1 VTGGVL
7 RGERSRFQLF
17 GDTMNTASR
26 MESTGRR
33 NQIQVSQAAA
43 DHLLAAGKGHW
54 LTAREE
60 HVTAKGKGQL
70 QTYFLSLTLATSAA
84 SDPTQE
90 QATLGE
96 VATPVLTQA
105 EPSRD
110 ETTERLIQWHVDA
123 LLKYIPSIM
132 ARAERLS
139 KGIPASDDVGTEPSK
154 TALVALDEVK
164 EIVHLSEFVY
174 ARQSKCMKYNANVG
188 VPQNVQEQ
196 LRGYITAIAS
206 MYNGKQIQAGA
217 YSLPSILTS
226 LCVRLPRQPLS

>member
-1 VTGGVL
+1 
-7 RGERSRFQLF
+7 
-17 GDTMNTASR
+17 MNTASR

-54 LTAREE
+54 LTPREE

-70 QTYFLSLTLATSAA
+70 QTFFLSSTSAA
-84 SDPTQE
+84 SATSEPTLDQTTSGE
-90 QATLGE
+90 AATRA
-96 VATPVLTQA
+96 VPTQA
-105 EPSRD
+105 EPSRN

-123 LLKYIPSIM
+123 LLKYIPSII
-132 ARAERLS
+132 ARAHRLS
-139 KGIPASDDVGTEPSK
+139 KGIPGTDDEAMGPGEST
-154 TALVALDEVK
+154 LVALDEVK

-206 MYNGKQIQAGA
+206 MYNGKQVSSGA
-217 YSLPSILTS
+217 HSTVQ
-226 LCVRLPRQPLS
+226 CRLFSRDSFPRQPFS